1 MSPAT
6 RVRACIAAALCC
18 LALSAAAVAVERGLV
33 GAAAARDEAVRALRI
48 ELQGATLA
56 RVRLE
61 RGGDALDVL
70 GVGLDDTR
78 IAILEAVDALARS
91 SRVVVLGRALRE
103 AVDDPYAEPG
113 NGPSGD
119 VRVLRLTLELEA
131 PHAVRL
137 VEALDALGDALPGRP
152 MDVTGCR
159 VDRTST
165 GAGTGGADGAD
176 ADDPAG
182 SLVASC
188 ALDWYWWPS

>member
-6 RVRACIAAALCC
+6 WARPCIAVAACC

-33 GAAAARDEAVRALRI
+33 RAATARAESVRALRI
-48 ELQGATLA
+48 ELQRATLA

-61 RGGDALDVL
+61 RDGDALDVL
-70 GVGLDDTR
+70 GTGLDDTR

-91 SRVVVLGRALRE
+91 SRVVVLGHALRE
-103 AVDDPYAEPG
+103 AADDPYAEPE
-113 NGPSGD
+113 SGSSEE

-159 VDRTST
+159 VDRT
-165 GAGTGGADGAD
+165 GTGRGADGGDVD
-176 ADDPAG
+176 AGVGAG